1 MGALRNE
8 CFRVL
13 VSKKQ
18 HMVLPALLVDGAEIQ
33 SENFQGM
40 SLLGFGGG
48 IL

>member
-18 HMVLPALLVDGAEIQ
+18 HMVLRCLLVDGAEVK
-33 SENFQGM
+33 SENFLGM
-40 SLLGFGGG
+40 SLHGFGVG